1 MAVLDTHELV
11 EELVA
16 SGIKKKQ
23 AEVIT
28 KAVKQSSNHL
38 VTVSDLELA
47 LVKQKVELL
56 KWIVPIGFN
65 WSNLWSKKC
74 SLDGFRKIYER

>member
-1 MAVLDTHELV
+1 MAVIDTHELV
-11 EELVA
+11 EDLVA

-23 AEVIT
+23 AEAINN
-28 KAVKQSSNHL
+28 AVKQSSNHL

-56 KWIVPIGFN
+56 KWIVPMFLTNLLLIIG
-65 WSNLWSKKC
+65 LWFYLS
-74 SLDGFRKIYER
+74 